1 MRPASGLPA
10 WTASHLQYKDYGRN
24 YKPSNSKVKFQNY
37 PLGENIMSIEKAV
50 EAIIKEAQERGDF
63 DNLKGK
69 GQPIDLDAY
78 FETPEDLRLAYT
90 ALKNAGMV
98 SPEVE
103 LLQEIAALKERL
115 ASTYE
120 ETQRNKLKKILHDKQ
135 LEFNIMMERQKKLL
149 KG

>member
-1 MRPASGLPA
+1 
-10 WTASHLQYKDYGRN
+10 
-24 YKPSNSKVKFQNY
+24 
-37 PLGENIMSIEKAV
+37 MSIEKAV

-78 FETPEDLRLAYT
+78 FETPEDLRLAYS

-103 LLQEIAALKERL
+103 LLQEVAELKERL
-115 ASTYE
+115 ASTFE
-120 ETQRNKLKKILHDKQ
+120 EAQRNSIKKIIQDKQ
-135 LEFNIMMERQKKLL
+135 LQFNIMLERQKKHR

>member
-1 MRPASGLPA
+1 
-10 WTASHLQYKDYGRN
+10 
-24 YKPSNSKVKFQNY
+24 
-37 PLGENIMSIEKAV
+37 MSIEKAV

-78 FETPEDLRLAYT
+78 FETPEELRLAYT

>member
-1 MRPASGLPA
+1 
-10 WTASHLQYKDYGRN
+10 
-24 YKPSNSKVKFQNY
+24 
-37 PLGENIMSIEKAV
+37 MSIEKAV
-50 EAIIKEAQERGDF
+50 ETIIKEAQERGDF

-78 FETPEDLRLAYT
+78 FETPEELRLAYT

-103 LLQEIAALKERL
+103 LLQEIAALNERL

-135 LEFNIMMERQKKLL
+135 LEFNIMMERQKKLR

>member
-1 MRPASGLPA
+1 
-10 WTASHLQYKDYGRN
+10 
-24 YKPSNSKVKFQNY
+24 
-37 PLGENIMSIEKAV
+37 MSIEKAV

-78 FETPEDLRLAYT
+78 FETPEELRLAYT

-135 LEFNIMMERQKKLL
+135 LEFNIMMERQKKLR
-149 KG
+149 KC

>member
-1 MRPASGLPA
+1 
-10 WTASHLQYKDYGRN
+10 
-24 YKPSNSKVKFQNY
+24 
-37 PLGENIMSIEKAV
+37 MSIEKAV

>member
-1 MRPASGLPA
+1 
-10 WTASHLQYKDYGRN
+10 
-24 YKPSNSKVKFQNY
+24 
-37 PLGENIMSIEKAV
+37 MSIEKAV

-78 FETPEDLRLAYT
+78 FETPEELRLAYT

-98 SPEVE
+98 SSEVE

-115 ASTYE
+115 ASTFE
-120 ETQRNKLKKILHDKQ
+120 ESQRSRIKKVIHDKQ
-135 LEFNIMMERQKKLL
+135 LEFNIMMERQKKLR

>member
-1 MRPASGLPA
+1 
-10 WTASHLQYKDYGRN
+10 
-24 YKPSNSKVKFQNY
+24 
-37 PLGENIMSIEKAV
+37 MSIEKAV

-78 FETPEDLRLAYT
+78 FETPEELRLAYT

-98 SPEVE
+98 SPEVK

-135 LEFNIMMERQKKLL
+135 LEFNIMMERQKKLR

>member
-1 MRPASGLPA
+1 
-10 WTASHLQYKDYGRN
+10 
-24 YKPSNSKVKFQNY
+24 
-37 PLGENIMSIEKAV
+37 MSFEKAV

-69 GQPIDLDAY
+69 GQPIDLSAY

-90 ALKNAGMV
+90 ALKNAGII

-115 ASTYE
+115 TSTYE
-120 ETQRNKLKKILHDKQ
+120 EVQRSRIKKLISEKQ
-135 LEFNIMMERQKKLL
+135 LQFNIMMERQKKHR

>member
-1 MRPASGLPA
+1 
-10 WTASHLQYKDYGRN
+10 
-24 YKPSNSKVKFQNY
+24 
-37 PLGENIMSIEKAV
+37 MSFEKAV
-50 EAIIKEAQERGDF
+50 ETIIREAQERGEF

-78 FETPEDLRLAYT
+78 FETPEDLRLAYS
-90 ALKNAGMV
+90 ALKNAGLV

-115 ASTYE
+115 VSTYE
-120 ETQRNKLKKILHDKQ
+120 EAQRNKIKRIIHDKQ
-135 LEFNIMMERQKKLL
+135 LEFNILLERQKRHR